1 MAGRK
6 AKIIYGILAVLIY
19 GILAG
24 VFVGKSIW
32 LPGEKTY
39 TDTET
44 EYDMVMLGDS
54 ILGRVRDETG
64 IPYQVAAALDITVY
78 NGALGGTCMGRLE
91 QTGYANEM
99 KDVLSLVSLSKSIV
113 TKDFRMQKLVELNEN
128 GTEYFA
134 ETIEQLSRIDFS
146 KVKLLMLGYGVNDY
160 HAGER
165 IYNEE
170 DPYDEYT
177 YIGALTS
184 SVRMLQNTY
193 PDMRIVLLTS
203 PYTWYTNEGLTCE
216 EYVLG
221 GNVLEDYVDAALEAA
236 EALGVEIIDL
246 YEDVFPHDTWEDW
259 QRYSVDGLHP
269 NEEGRKLLSQ
279 IIIEYLEDDE

>member
-91 QTGYANEM
+91 QTGYA
-99 KDVLSLVSLSKSIV
+99 
-113 TKDFRMQKLVELNEN
+113 DFFRIWTAKESYAKFTGRGIDSAFKQFNVCAPLPDAQLWH
-128 GTEYFA
+128 FA
-134 ETIEQLSRIDFS
+134 PLPGVIGCLCAPKIGQVRLLRAEEIE
-146 KVKLLMLGYGVNDY
+146 
-160 HAGER
+160 
-165 IYNEE
+165 
-170 DPYDEYT
+170 
-177 YIGALTS
+177 
-184 SVRMLQNTY
+184 
-193 PDMRIVLLTS
+193 
-203 PYTWYTNEGLTCE
+203 
-216 EYVLG
+216 
-221 GNVLEDYVDAALEAA
+221 
-236 EALGVEIIDL
+236 
-246 YEDVFPHDTWEDW
+246 
-259 QRYSVDGLHP
+259 
-269 NEEGRKLLSQ
+269 
-279 IIIEYLEDDE
+279 